1 MDAVFDLQNK
11 SALEAQAYVNSHL
24 HAGKGIS
31 CPCCEQ
37 YAKVYKRTVNSAMAR
52 LLIWLHRKRQQE
64 YRWYNIHEFPLIQGR
79 RGGGDFAKLAYWGL
93 VKSYDQEVENGTQ
106 SSSPYSLG
114 SGRWKIEPDGSDFV
128 ANTALIR
135 KYANVYNGKLL
146 GLSGDMIGISTCL
159 GTHFSLEELMN
170 E

>member
-1 MDAVFDLQNK
+1 MTFDLQSASASEAK
-11 SALEAQAYVNSHL
+11 SYVRTNVYD
-24 HAGKGIS
+24 GVR

-52 LLIWLHRKRQQE
+52 LLIWLHRKSQQE

-114 SGRWKIEPDGSDFV
+114 SGRWKIVPDGSDFV